1 MKVVALGGCGEVGRY
16 ATATAMK
23 YGFVEELVIAD
34 RDGESAAR
42 VAQSLGTRATFK
54 RIDATSSKELV
65 ELFKQADVVL
75 NTVGPFYRFGVPI
88 LEAAIEAGCD
98 YFDICDDWEPTLKM
112 LELNDRAREAGIT
125 AIIGM
130 GVSPGLT
137 NLLAA
142 MALTQL
148 DSADDVITGWNL
160 ESMEDEEIAG
170 DEGGNAAI
178 EHWIHQCT
186 GNIRVHRDGG
196 LADVK
201 PLQRL
206 DIDYPDLGMIETWTV
221 GHPEAV
227 TLPLTFQELKG
238 SRNVMILPRSVLHVL
253 RAVTGAVD
261 RGWIEVETG
270 AKVIVGLGRAV
281 VPAIQLKARL
291 IRRFRKSG
299 NGKVHGRNERT
310 ATTRKP
316 QLFALATGERDGV
329 VTSTS
334 AAVHAV
340 PEGGMGA
347 ATGVPLATVLPFLEN
362 GSIDRSGVL
371 TPESVIEPDEF
382 FSELEKNFTLRGI
395 DDFVQIR
402 ASLPASPQRRST
414 TPLKR

>member
-1 MKVVALGGCGEVGRY
+1 
-16 ATATAMK
+16 MK
-23 YGFVEELVIAD
+23 YGFVEELVVAD
-34 RDGESAAR
+34 RDGDSAAK
-42 VAQSLGTRATFK
+42 VAQSLGPRATSK
-54 RIDATSSKELV
+54 RIDATNSKELV

-98 YFDICDDWEPTLKM
+98 YLDICDDWEPTLKM
-112 LELNDRAREAGIT
+112 LEVDDRAQAAGIT

-130 GVSPGLT
+130 GVSPGVT

-142 MALTQL
+142 KAVGEL

-186 GNIRVHRDGG
+186 GDIRIHRDG
-196 LADVK
+196 APVDVK

-206 DIDYPDLGMIETWTV
+206 DIDYPALGKIETWTV

-238 SRNVMILPRSVLHVL
+238 SRNVMILPRSVLYVL

-270 AKVIVGLGRAV
+270 AKVIVGLGTVV
-281 VPAIQLKARL
+281 VPAMQLKARL
-291 IRRFRKSG
+291 VRRLRKSG
-299 NGKVHGRNERT
+299 NGKVHGHNERT

-316 QLFALATGERDGV
+316 QLFALATGEKAGV
-329 VTSTS
+329 STTAT

-340 PEGGMGA
+340 PGGGMGA
-347 ATGVPLATVLPFLEN
+347 AAGIPLATVLPLLEN
-362 GSIDRSGVL
+362 GNIEKHGVL
-371 TPESVIEPDEF
+371 TPESVIDPDQF
-382 FSELEKNFTLRGI
+382 FGELEKNFTLSGI
-395 DDFVQIR
+395 DDFVQIG
-402 ASLPASPQRRST
+402 
-414 TPLKR
+414 KF